1 MNSKDL
7 KRKSKP
13 SFSNSNIHRG
23 HHSMMFTQ
31 DLGSILIKKDADL
44 KPFAKNETVENLF
57 SQLHFQRHYYSSSHQ
72 SDFKE
77 TIIEVIQL
85 IQNHLIYHGRIVFEL
100 ISETKENNLSYY
112 LVNVQGVNL
121 KKRFLDIKQ
130 TTQGGNGNLES
141 TNIPKNKC
149 IIIDFPEFLG
159 GRKKYLKLL
168 SDFDV
173 LDSNVPIHIF
183 KNKLIDSS
191 PYYDS
196 MNHHKKMEIELRRIS
211 KPYKW
216 HHRDNLGNNDLF
228 SQFYSNLKTI
238 EFMKTRAQLRD
249 FIIEELNKTIKFV
262 SNKIELGTAPIIKF
276 ENIVSIEE
284 LDEIINDY
292 KIGKI
297 GRKEIFNLTLKV

>member
-1 MNSKDL
+1 MQSKDL
-7 KRKSKP
+7 KRISKP
-13 SFSNSNIHRG
+13 SFSNSNFNSG

-44 KPFAKNETVENLF
+44 KPFVKNETVEILF
-57 SQLHFQRHYYSSSHQ
+57 SQLHCQRQYYSPSRQ
-72 SDFKE
+72 NDFKE

-85 IQNHLIYHGRIVFEL
+85 IQNNLISNGRIVFEL
-100 ISETKENNLSYY
+100 ISETKGNNLSYH
-112 LVNVQGVNL
+112 LVNVQGISL
-121 KKRFLDIKQ
+121 EKKLFNIKQ
-130 TTQGGNGNLES
+130 ITKGDNGKLQS
-141 TNIPKNKC
+141 TYIPKNKC

-168 SDFDV
+168 SDFNV
-173 LDSNVPIHIF
+173 LDSNIPLHVF

-196 MNHHKKMEIELRRIS
+196 MNHQKKMEIELRRIS

-216 HHRDNLGNNDLF
+216 NHRDNLGNNDLF

-249 FIIEELNKTIKFV
+249 FIIYELNKTIKFV
-262 SNKIELGTAPIIKF
+262 SNKIELGTAPILKF
-276 ENIVSIEE
+276 ENIVSIKELEE
-284 LDEIINDY
+284 ITNDY
-292 KIGKI
+292 KLGEI
-297 GRKEIFNLTLKV
+297 GRKEIFDLTLKV